1 MRKIIAAILVLVMML
16 SMTACVPEDPKTVEI
31 TIGGVTEGA
40 PISAATVEV
49 TYGVETV
56 AHEIS
61 WGVAK
66 GDEIV
71 DLGGLTEFGVGYYQL
86 TVTYTLPEDAGEVPV
101 VVSGG
106 ELTGTQAL
114 GDGKYAATFG
124 YYFEG
129 TPLPEPRLITIT
141 VTGAEKGANISDAA
155 VSVTYGPI
163 VLDSSITWGVAVGD
177 ELVAAEAGQT
187 FGTGVYQATVTYT
200 IPAELYPTDGEGIP
214 VMCAA
219 GQLGMTQ
226 ALGNEQYSAQILF
239 AFPGEEENVCE
250 HSWMAL
256 PHTGTCTEGLVKH
269 AVCSICGETQDHPEE
284 PSEHSFDWQNAYV
297 EEATCGAA
305 GKQVLTCLVCGA
317 VEEIPIEPSGQ
328 HNWVAQPHTGTCTEG
343 LVKHAVC
350 SVCGETQD
358 RQEAPSEH
366 SPDWTNATVEQPSCK
381 GPGKRT
387 AVCQV
392 CGATVTEQFG
402 SAGEHSWI
410 AVPHT
415 GTCTEGLVKHA
426 VCSVCGETQ
435 DYPQP
440 PSNHYFD
447 WDNATMEPAGCNTA
461 GKRTATCLICGVT
474 AEEIIPPTG
483 KHNYKINILGG
494 HCEKGLNVEYVCTEC
509 GHSYKD
515 VMITEH
521 SWGKGEYWNNHTH
534 KCVCIY
540 CGTEGFF
547 NHRLG
552 DKGYCSGCDHYI
564 VN

>member
-31 TIGGVTEGA
+31 TVSGVTEGA

-86 TVTYTLPEDAGEVPV
+86 TVTYTLPKDAGEVPV

-124 YYFEG
+124 FYFAG
-129 TPLPEPRLITIT
+129 MTVPEQRLITIT

-163 VLDSSITWGVAVGD
+163 VLDSSISWGVAMGD
-177 ELVAAEAGQT
+177 ELVDPEAGQT
-187 FGTGVYQATVTYT
+187 FGTGVYQATVIYT

-219 GQLGMTQ
+219 GELGMTQ

-239 AFPGEEENVCE
+239 AFQDEEIDCE
-250 HSWMAL
+250 HEW
-256 PHTGTCTEGLVKH
+256 
-269 AVCSICGETQDHPEE
+269 I
-284 PSEHSFDWQNAYV
+284 
-297 EEATCGAA
+297 
-305 GKQVLTCLVCGA
+305 
-317 VEEIPIEPSGQ
+317 
-328 HNWVAQPHTGTCTEG
+328 AQPHTGTCTEG

-350 SVCGETQD
+350 SVCGKERSD
-358 RQEAPSEH
+358 QEPPSDH
-366 SPDWTNATVEQPSCK
+366 FFDWSNATVVQQPTCSSE
-381 GPGKRT
+381 GKKT
-387 AVCQV
+387 AVCQI
-392 CGATVTEQFG
+392 CGATAEA
-402 SAGEHSWI
+402 S
-410 AVPHT
+410 VP
-415 GTCTEGLVKHA
+415 A
-426 VCSVCGETQ
+426 
-435 DYPQP
+435 
-440 PSNHYFD
+440 
-447 WDNATMEPAGCNTA
+447 
-461 GKRTATCLICGVT
+461 
-474 AEEIIPPTG
+474 TG
-483 KHNYKINILGG
+483 KHSYESFILGG
-494 HCEKGLNVEYVCTEC
+494 NCLRELEVRYVCRGC
-509 GHSYKD
+509 GASYEES
-515 VMITEH
+515 ISFPSHTF
-521 SWGKGEYWNNHTH
+521 GKPEVWTRDTH
-534 KCVCIY
+534 IATCIY
-540 CGTEGFF
+540 CGATEVSPHNTDHTG
-547 NHRLG
+547 LCVEC
-552 DKGYCSGCDHYI
+552 GYYV

>member
-1 MRKIIAAILVLVMML
+1 MKKILSFILIMAMVMSMAAC
-16 SMTACVPEDPKTVEI
+16 TPEDPKTVEI
-31 TIGGVTEGA
+31 SVTGVEQGA
-40 PISAATVEV
+40 SVSAVTVEV

-177 ELVAAEAGQT
+177 ELVATEAGQT

-214 VMCAA
+214 VMCVA

-250 HSWMAL
+250 HSWIAL

-269 AVCSICGETQDHPEE
+269 AVCSICGATQDHPEE
-284 PSEHSFDWQNAYV
+284 PSEHSFDWQSAYV

-317 VEEIPIEPSGQ
+317 VVEIPIEPSGQ

-350 SVCGETQD
+350 T
-358 RQEAPSEH
+358 
-366 SPDWTNATVEQPSCK
+366 
-381 GPGKRT
+381 
-387 AVCQV
+387 
-392 CGATVTEQFG
+392 
-402 SAGEHSWI
+402 
-410 AVPHT
+410 
-415 GTCTEGLVKHA
+415 
-426 VCSVCGETQ
+426 VCGETQ

-461 GKRTATCLICGVT
+461 GKRTAVCQICGVT

-494 HCEKGLNVEYVCTEC
+494 HCERGLDVEYVCIEC

-515 VMITEH
+515 VMITDH

-540 CGTEGFF
+540 CGTEGSFSHQTD
-547 NHRLG
+547 NR
-552 DKGYCSGCDHYI
+552 GYCAACDHYI

>member
-31 TIGGVTEGA
+31 TVSGVTEGA

-86 TVTYTLPEDAGEVPV
+86 TVTYTLPKDAGEVPV

-141 VTGAEKGANISDAA
+141 VTGAEKGANISDAV

-177 ELVAAEAGQT
+177 ELVATEAGQT

-226 ALGNEQYSAQILF
+226 DLGNEQYSAQILF

-250 HSWMAL
+250 HSW
-256 PHTGTCTEGLVKH
+256 
-269 AVCSICGETQDHPEE
+269 
-284 PSEHSFDWQNAYV
+284 
-297 EEATCGAA
+297 
-305 GKQVLTCLVCGA
+305 
-317 VEEIPIEPSGQ
+317 
-328 HNWVAQPHTGTCTEG
+328 VAQPHTGTCTEG

-350 SVCGETQD
+350 SVCGLTQD
-358 RQEAPSEH
+358 YPEEPTEH
-366 SPDWTNATVEQPSCK
+366 SFDWENAKVEQAVCDR
-381 GPGKRT
+381 PGKRT
-387 AVCQV
+387 ATCLV
-392 CGATVTEQFG
+392 CGATATEEIE
-402 SAGEHSWI
+402 ATGEHSWREL
-410 AVPHT
+410 PHT
-415 GTCTEGLVKHA
+415 GSCTEGLVKHE
-426 VCSVCGETQ
+426 VCTVCGRTRDTQ
-435 DYPQP
+435 QEPGQHSP
-440 PSNHYFD
+440 D
-447 WDNATMEPAGCNTA
+447 WSGGELEEPTCATP
-461 GKRTATCLICGVT
+461 GKRTGTCLVCGATV
-474 AEEIIPPTG
+474 EEIIPATG
-483 KHNYKINILGG
+483 KHNYKVDIHGG
-494 HCEKGLNVEYVCTEC
+494 NCVTGLDVEYICTAC
-509 GHSYKD
+509 GHSYRD
-515 VMITEH
+515 VMITDH
-521 SWGKGEYWNNHTH
+521 SWGKGEYWSSHTH
-534 KCVCIY
+534 RCVCIY
-540 CGTEGFF
+540 CGTEEFF
-547 NHRLG
+547 DHRT
-552 DKGYCSGCDHYI
+552 DNSGYCSGCDHYI